1 VQEWS
6 GSIVIPGRPILPA
19 PLLVLKGE
27 IMLKKIQIKRV
38 KNILLTDIDI
48 PYENMS
54 RQSFVKILKKHKH
67 TNWHKVK
74 EITEGPES
82 IKELMDSMKRVG
94 QIECIGVTQIDVSED
109 LLEEDG
115 REGVYFLRYGLRRFV
130 AAYLLGW
137 SRIKAVIF

>member
-1 VQEWS
+1 
-6 GSIVIPGRPILPA
+6 
-19 PLLVLKGE
+19 
-27 IMLKKIQIKRV
+27 MLKKIQIKRV